1 MRIKEV
7 IKEKGLTVKEVAD
20 KLGMTSPSL
29 SEAINGNPTVER
41 LERIAAALNVP
52 ITELF
57 EQPSTDI
64 INCPNCG
71 AKLRLTKD

>member
-20 KLGMTSPSL
+20 LLEISSPAL
-29 SEAINGNPTVER
+29 SNVINGNPTVEM
-41 LERIAAALNVP
+41 LSRIANALNVP

-57 EQPSTDI
+57 EQPSADI
-64 INCPNCG
+64 IVCPKCG
-71 AKLRLTKD
+71 TKFKME